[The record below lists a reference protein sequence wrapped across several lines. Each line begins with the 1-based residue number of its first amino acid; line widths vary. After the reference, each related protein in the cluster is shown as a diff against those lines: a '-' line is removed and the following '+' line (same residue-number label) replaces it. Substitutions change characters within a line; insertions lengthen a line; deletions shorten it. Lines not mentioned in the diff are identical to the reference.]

1 MLKTATKPKNL
12 ALLGLACAFVV
23 AFILLGNW
31 QLGRAGVNQPPAPTK
46 VLSLTDI
53 LQPHQKLSGDVGTHP
68 IAVTG
73 TYANLPQVRVV
84 DQVAGKDWVVAA
96 LTVTG
101 ADGQQATLPIARG
114 MIAAGAALPET
125 PDGQV
130 TLVGRMQASHAPN
143 RITSGDALD
152 GVSLAD
158 LRNRWPGKM
167 YAGYLAIRTAAAA
180 DKGGVFPAELETDT
194 VRGADVDS
202 ALADPV
208 PLAEAPRVMA
218 WHNVSY
224 SLQWYCFAIFAV
236 YMWLRVV
243 WTDHRRA
250 LTERRER
257 AMEALNEAAT
267 SKTIPPESTPAP
279 KRT

>member
-1 MLKTATKPKNL
+1 MLKTATRRKNL
-12 ALLGLACAFVV
+12 ALLGVAAVFVV
-23 AFILLGNW
+23 IFILLGNW
-31 QLGRAGVNQPPAPTK
+31 QLGRAGINQPAAPTR
-46 VLSLTDI
+46 VLSLTEV
-53 LQPHQKLSGDVGTHP
+53 LTPHQKLSGDVGTHP

-73 TYANLPQVRVV
+73 RYADLPQVRVV

-101 ADGQQATLPIARG
+101 ADGQDATLPIARG
-114 MIAAGAALPET
+114 MIPAGSELPAAPS
-125 PDGQV
+125 GQV

-143 RITSGDALD
+143 RITTSDALD

-167 YAGYLAIRTAAAA
+167 YAGYLAVRTAAVA
-180 DKGGVFPAELETDT
+180 DGKADHPATHEPGQVAGVA
-194 VRGADVDS
+194 VDS

-224 SLQWYCFAIFAV
+224 SLQWYCFAVFAV

-243 WTDHRRA
+243 WTEHRRDA
-250 LTERRER
+250 VKRRE
-257 AMEALNEAAT
+257 EALAALNT
-267 SKTIPPESTPAP
+267 SSNGQDPMAGAPAP
-279 KRT
+279 